1 MSDHILVKLI
11 KSGIGKPQKHRQ
23 ILHGLGLTALNKSVV
38 LKNTPEVIGMIRKV
52 SHMVKVS
59 EQ

>member
-1 MSDHILVKLI
+1 MSDQISIKLI

-23 ILHGLGLTALNKSVV
+23 ILRGLGLTTLNKCVV
-38 LKNTPEVIGMIRKV
+38 LKNTPEVKGMIKKV

-59 EQ
+59 E

>member
-1 MSDHILVKLI
+1 MAQLTVKLI

-23 ILHGLGLTALNKSVV
+23 ILQGLGLTKLNKSVLLV
-38 LKNTPEVIGMIRKV
+38 DTPEIQGMIRKI

-59 EQ
+59 E